1 MNPAFW
7 DQSWVSVRMA
17 LRLLVYPPYPERRV
31 ALMGHVGTS
40 WLDLFAT
47 VKKLLSAN
55 LFIAVLT
62 RYSVV
67 F

>member
-1 MNPAFW
+1 
-7 DQSWVSVRMA
+7 MA